1 MRNQNHEDGGDKIM
15 PKRYYISLTEDAP
28 EGDRVFE
35 VKKKIKKVPSPKKY
49 FIKISGDKPR
59 NGGKLFEV
67 IRLKPGAK
75 KTSTKTRSTGR
86 PPKKSVSLFEQ
97 FQKENLLPS
106 PKKANPSAKDKY
118 AFKGNLKREQVRN
131 LKERIKQA
139 ELLGIPISFGSPIP
153 TSEEIAKKQKSIQA
167 PLPAVAGGSGET
179 KTKDKPGKKPKNTFD
194 MREYVF
200 NEDRNYHGKN
210 ATEIT
215 KLYGTA
221 TELNEII
228 AINNRHKKSGSI
240 TREDQLRRDA
250 IASKYWNEFEADK
263 TRNPLGYV
271 EESKRVPPWDEPFSR
286 KGSKKFK
293 K

>member
-1 MRNQNHEDGGDKIM
+1 MRNLKNEHGGDKIM
-15 PKRYYISLTEDAP
+15 PKKYYISLTEDAP

-49 FIKISGDKPR
+49 FIKISGDIPG

-75 KTSTKTRSTGR
+75 KTSTGSRPTGR
-86 PPKKSVSLFEQ
+86 PPKKPVSLYEK
-97 FQKENLLPS
+97 FQQKNLLPS
-106 PKKANPSAKDKY
+106 P
-118 AFKGNLKREQVRN
+118 
-131 LKERIKQA
+131 
-139 ELLGIPISFGSPIP
+139 
-153 TSEEIAKKQKSIQA
+153 KQKSIQA
-167 PLPAVAGGSGET
+167 PLPAVAGGSGGT
-179 KTKDKPGKKPKNTFD
+179 KTKDKPGKKSKNTFD

-200 NEDRNYHGKN
+200 NEDRNYHDKN

-250 IASKYWNEFEADK
+250 IASKYWDEFEADK
-263 TRNPLGYV
+263 TRNPLGYANTFI
-271 EESKRVPPWDEPFSR
+271 DEPFTR
-286 KGSKKFK
+286 KGAKKFK